1 MNINSKNKRVCSK
14 YCIYHVQFKVCLIPK
29 PLVDV
34 IYVEYSFLQIYENVY
49 ENNYSVFA

>member
-1 MNINSKNKRVCSK
+1 MNIKSKNKSVCSE
-14 YCIYHVQFKVCLIPK
+14 YCIYHVQFKFCLIPK

-49 ENNYSVFA
+49 ENNY